1 MASEIKGLPGLNYL
15 SERERQA
22 FMLSNEDKLKKYRK
36 PGDRK
41 RAADILYNN
50 TLFKDTFGDDVFRQ
64 LNDGTEASYNLRN
77 NMLTEKVATD
87 AFSARFSPWD
97 ENGTKRNNHKGLG
110 ADYEKYFG
118 RTNPTTGQRIGG
130 LSAESL
136 IKVLES
142 DYLSPDGFENDW
154 NSKSDA
160 LRGIEHSEDGKVKID
175 PWRNIGGFTQ
185 ALSVSESTGEAAKQ
199 MAREKNNRILEH
211 IYNDESEER
220 AHALGNLVGKAY
232 LDESIVGGNDD
243 ETISKFKQAI
253 TPDRAT
259 GNLGIPE
266 YASHYGIVDGE
277 NISSEMKN
285 FSIDDMRD
293 VLAKKAVYDAN
304 LSPEMAMTALNNE
317 AKRYI
322 HDHQGFGKEAA
333 MFGKDVAIASLSYT
347 TDKVNGFYNL
357 GLMAADG
364 LSKAG
369 MLDRP
374 IVYVDDQ
381 GNVFS
386 LDDTHI
392 VHGEHGDVFLDE
404 SGDSHPVHPVQINRT
419 TLHNMG
425 KNVGVF
431 DSAGSE
437 DESILNPQDWTRRE
451 QFGVWDKDIA
461 KQYEKIGSSPYKVAY
476 NPNEDKDLMYEGFKM
491 MSFGLADAGSQLI
504 PFGIGAVGNTLSK
517 ASNLGKVIQGIGR
530 VTNTASKYLTAE
542 TRAGQLIQGG
552 AGALGIAE
560 AYQRGAFQETLAQ
573 NMANLEQQVLDMS
586 TNEVRSQYA
595 NDEAYKKQIDLLVDM
610 KAASMKADYMASLG
624 ADGRKQII
632 NEESLDNSLRNQ
644 AIEEVLNEAIQQR
657 VKEHKASEDY
667 GVMEERAINSAGLAA
682 TNSFWPEAIKYG
694 LVNTVGYRKYL
705 FSNPTSVVQR
715 ASRNFKGI
723 REITTSA
730 GRKRLTTDVSKAL
743 TNADKW
749 KEFGKVAGS
758 QVWGGAWTN
767 GTDDMMV
774 DAAERINEDSF
785 NRYLHDYETGES
797 TADTYG
803 FLDGI
808 YSYMLG
814 LQNSLGQETTLNA
827 AIVGGLGSVIS
838 GNLHF
843 TNIASLF
850 TKEGKEAFK
859 NNYQQ
864 RYKRDENGMLILG
877 EDGKP
882 IVEQVGWKK
891 NLGDRLGFFIQ
902 NGVLN
907 SYYGKKQ
914 ELRNLQEHADYV
926 NSLLD
931 DYDDF
936 QGIDNLISSN
946 IGRENALNIGD
957 EKTMRFVQAFNAI
970 HALENL
976 GKSEKDPTTLSS
988 VVMQHKDMIEKASKL
1003 GTEDNEMTEEEI
1015 NSLLG
1020 QYYSNNPGLP
1030 QTEENNQIALQ
1041 NIAQNA
1047 RKLQE
1052 AYQAYNKAE
1061 ESIQG
1066 LERDMGS
1073 PIVPSVRFKMKMSQA
1088 LDSHWRDR
1096 LQTMKDE
1103 IGDTSSDVPTEGE
1116 TLIAAVGGKRKAD
1129 KILKD
1134 FSIQENILL
1143 QGVSDAVSKQ
1153 QKMLD
1158 EYNKAQQTLRNA
1170 EEKADSEAILQAQKD
1185 LKEAQDNYDES
1196 VEERMFREDMLDS
1209 AREKQQRLQDALST
1223 WEKGDKSK
1231 VLTADEIMSLDPVTR
1246 AKMLRE
1252 LEFNPLTGE
1261 LESDPYNTA
1270 QRKQIEKL
1278 KARLKTQDKAGDPL
1292 QKIQDI
1298 ALLTQRIA
1306 QNEDA
1311 YHRISRNPDA
1321 AALQLEK
1328 QQKEAAEKAVELI
1341 NYRNANILT
1350 SYIYEM
1356 SDALVGRK
1364 DISKKQI
1371 EDYVYRTLR
1380 NKNSTLLNIIE
1391 NENLIPIYYP
1401 QVQKAQEWT
1410 HITSDIDAVLSNM
1423 SKSDAEIN
1431 AFRNSIDKIIEPATS
1446 KDEVISNLER
1456 EIDRAQD
1463 ISTQQDYEEL
1473 LNGLQHLGYQRDAT
1487 VIENR
1492 KQRKE
1497 REEAQRKAEE
1507 ERKQQVEAAIKEAE
1521 AKKAAEDAKKKTEE
1535 AVIKAQQTEQEHL
1548 MRGAEGVDLGDLGFE
1563 ETFAKET
1570 AGTVT
1575 TSAQQIKRIEEIDVP
1590 TLTGEKRRIKAE
1602 PVGYSDLKS
1611 GDIVWYS
1618 GPASNTPISSV
1629 KVDGIDQGDVFGR
1642 SENKDIILPKGRTYY
1657 REVTTTQQSIE
1668 RKDGDV
1674 TSEVSEKDGI
1684 KTTKF
1689 TQYRATK
1696 SGEVKSITD
1705 KGGLE
1710 IDASTISKDYL
1721 DDADQYEEIRL
1732 AELRE
1737 GEGRMM
1743 GTIWTKDSE
1752 GTWTQFDVKFDSDP
1766 RETASS
1772 NKSNIDEIVDLW
1784 KIYASLGTQNIP
1796 KTLNDIGYQMTDIEE
1811 AEKLFKEKYPEGVP
1825 EITEEEADEIAKTFG
1840 IQQNLQSSVNTIMEV
1855 HDETLG
1861 DVIQSKSPSLEDQVA
1876 EAQREGQG
1884 EAQDVN
1890 SLADSVKENS
1900 MGEEAIEIS
1909 PTILSGN
1916 AMSEYE
1922 PEALEEH
1929 RLVHKRGEKEGDSM
1943 NQFYEWME
1951 NAGIKLQNIIDDELP
1966 QILAQNPHVHVK
1978 FMRIRPDKNATH
1990 DDYMQNHLMLVID
2003 YNSDVEELHQEGNGG
2018 VITSDGKKYLIVGT
2032 VGYGKAGKHSDKF
2045 NLWKMLMDNYA
2056 PNSHKLKVKSWNWF
2070 KQDVHKAERFY
2081 VHPDFYTEIVPNS
2094 MIPGYLIRQNET
2106 DEISQERSI
2115 SELLDDKERNPHNYN
2130 LEDLGWGIQ
2139 TESKFWATN
2148 TGGKMVMGPEHTI
2161 DNLGRAFVLVPAGN
2175 GKLIPAKIEPLHYA
2189 DGMDESGKIVNP
2201 TALNRDSV
2209 LWKRIQ
2215 DLLNQLTSPKYADR
2229 QAAIRQLPMLL
2240 YLVPKDKGNKTILIG
2255 TDEHDNRVT
2264 VVNGEQRT
2272 TFFLDSNFDR
2282 EAFFKAVR
2290 EMNPRINITPSA
2302 LTNKD
2307 RLKELEEI
2315 GALKTDIAKLGTS
2328 GVSYSIYGIDADGN
2342 MIMPERTNS
2351 VFPEEPS
2358 GNLRNNIR
2366 EFRYLYNANYKYNT
2380 VTGEFTKDGV
2390 PVTGDDM
2397 IGYAY
2402 KIGTQQVASVKQE
2415 GVWQYYIIS
2424 TGDNPEVVR
2433 QNNVGRI
2440 ERLSKDEA
2448 QKVINDE
2455 VERVAEERRMQA
2467 LNQALS
2473 EAVNNTQ
2480 ESETILE
2487 EDGSLSF
2494 FEDSDTNEAEEGQT
2508 KNQPIV
2514 SSQLSVPSDPV
2525 EGSTVQNSTR
2535 SFKQLW
2541 RSKDRGV
2548 LLDVLTQKD
2557 WSDVPLEDMSALKE
2571 YLINKGMPNIDS
2583 IGTSEVDFNAWLRML
2598 KCL

>member
-64 LNDGTEASYNLRN
+64 LNDGTEDSYNLRN
-77 NMLTEKVATD
+77 NMLTEKAATD
-87 AFSARFSPWD
+87 AFSTRFSPWD
-97 ENGTKRNNHKGLG
+97 ETHTTRNNKKGMG

-118 RTNPTTGQRIGG
+118 RTNPTTGQRVGG

-142 DYLSPDGFENDW
+142 DYLSPDEFENDW

-160 LRGIEHSEDGKVKID
+160 LRGIERSEDGKVKID

-199 MAREKNNRILEH
+199 MAKEKNNRILEH

-220 AHALGNLVGKAY
+220 AHALGDLVGKAY
-232 LDESIVGGNDD
+232 LDESIVGGSDD

-253 TPDRAT
+253 TPNRAT

-322 HDHQGFGKEAA
+322 HDHQGFGKKAA

-386 LDDTHI
+386 LDDAHI

-425 KNVGVF
+425 KNVGIF

-530 VTNTASKYLTAE
+530 VTNAASKYLTAE

-595 NDEAYKKQIDLLVDM
+595 NDEAYKKQIDLLVDT
-610 KAASMKADYMASLG
+610 KTASMKADYMASLG
-624 ADGRKQII
+624 EDGRRQIV

-667 GVMEERAINSAGLAA
+667 GIMEERAINSAGLAA

-694 LVNTVGYRKYL
+694 FVNTVGYRKFL

-730 GRKRLTTDVSKAL
+730 GRKRLATDVSKAL

-814 LQNSLGQETTLNA
+814 LQNSLGQETTLDA

-843 TNIASLF
+843 TNIASLA
-850 TKEGKEAFK
+850 TKEGREAFK

-882 IVEQVGWKK
+882 IVEQVGWKE
-891 NLGDRLGFFIQ
+891 NWGDRLGFFIQ

-914 ELRNLQEHADYV
+914 EQRNLQEHADYV

-1003 GTEDNEMTEEEI
+1003 GTEDSEMTEEEI

-1052 AYQAYNKAE
+1052 AYQAYNEAE
-1061 ESIQG
+1061 ESIQS
-1066 LERDMGS
+1066 LEKDMGA

-1096 LQTMKDE
+1096 LHTMKDE

-1116 TLIAAVGGKRKAD
+1116 ALIAAVGGKRKAD
-1129 KILKD
+1129 KQLKD
-1134 FSIQENILL
+1134 FAIQENILL

-1170 EEKADSEAILQAQKD
+1170 EEKEDSEAILQAQKD
-1185 LKEAQDNYDES
+1185 LKEAKDNYDES
-1196 VEERMFREDMLDS
+1196 VEERMFREDMLDN

-1278 KARLKTQDKAGDPL
+1278 KARLKTQDKTGDPL

-1380 NKNSTLLNIIE
+1380 NKNSTLLDIIE

-1401 QVQKAQEWT
+1401 QVQKAKEWA
-1410 HITSDIDAVLSNM
+1410 HVTSDIDAVLSNM
-1423 SKSDAEIN
+1423 DRDEAQDAAI
-1431 AFRNSIDKIIEPATS
+1431 RKDIDRVIEPATS
-1446 KDEVISNLER
+1446 REEIITNLER
-1456 EIDRAQD
+1456 AIDNSSDAQM
-1463 ISTQQDYEEL
+1463 QKDYEEL
-1473 LNGLQHLGYQRDAT
+1473 LDGLQKLGYQRDTT

-1521 AKKAAEDAKKKTEE
+1521 AKKAAEDAVKKTEE
-1535 AVIKAQQTEQEHL
+1535 AVIKSQQTEQEHL
-1548 MRGAEGVDLGDLGFE
+1548 MKGAEGVDLGDLGFE
-1563 ETFAKET
+1563 DGTPAEET
-1570 AGTVT
+1570 AGTV
-1575 TSAQQIKRIEEIDVP
+1575 
-1590 TLTGEKRRIKAE
+1590 
-1602 PVGYSDLKS
+1602 
-1611 GDIVWYS
+1611 
-1618 GPASNTPISSV
+1618 ISSDAGV
-1629 KVDGIDQGDVFGR
+1629 
-1642 SENKDIILPKGRTYY
+1642 
-1657 REVTTTQQSIE
+1657 QQPSE
-1668 RKDGDV
+1668 RKDGYV
-1674 TSEVSEKDGI
+1674 TSEVFEKDGV

-1689 TQYRATK
+1689 TKYRATK
-1696 SGEVKSITD
+1696 SGEVKPVTGM
-1705 KGGLE
+1705 GGLE
-1710 IDASTISKDYL
+1710 IDASTISKDY

-1737 GEGRMM
+1737 SEGRMT
-1743 GTIWTKDSE
+1743 GTIWAKDSE

-1766 RETASS
+1766 RNSSARRTSQAKEEEVARGNGKRSLDEYLDIIKPLPDKSLHGGLDYETASR
-1772 NKSNIDEIVDLW
+1772 IREEI
-1784 KIYASLGTQNIP
+1784 
-1796 KTLNDIGYQMTDIEE
+1796 KTGQALKREKYLKLSEEELRRQLDFEIQKIEE
-1811 AEKLFKEKYPEGVP
+1811 GRKWLAERRKESEGELGSDALRGPLTKIELATVN
-1825 EITEEEADEIAKTFG
+1825 AQQYLSALYKK
-1840 IQQNLQSSVNTIMEV
+1840 QQNADSSVNTIMEV

-1861 DVIQSKSPSLEDQVA
+1861 DVIQGNSPTLEEQVT

-1890 SLADSVKENS
+1890 SLSDSAKENS
-1900 MGEEAIEIS
+1900 RGEEAIEIS
-1909 PTILSGN
+1909 PTVLSGN

-1929 RLVHKRGEKEGDSM
+1929 RLVHKKGENEGDSM

-1966 QILAQNPHVHVK
+1966 QILAQNPHTHVK
-1978 FMRIRPDKNATH
+1978 FMRVRPDKNSTH
-1990 DDYMQNHLMLVID
+1990 DNYMQNHLMLVID
-2003 YNSDVEELHQEGNGG
+2003 YKGDVEKVHQEDNGG
-2018 VITSDGKKYLIVGT
+2018 IITSDGKKYLIVGT
-2032 VGYGKAGKHSDKF
+2032 VGYGKTGKHSDKF

-2056 PNSHKLKVKSWNWF
+2056 PNSHKLKVKAWNWF
-2070 KQDVHKAERFY
+2070 KQDAHKAERFY
-2081 VHPDFYTEIVPNS
+2081 VHPDFHTEIVPNS

-2115 SELLDDKERNPHNYN
+2115 SELLNDKERNPHNYN

-2148 TGGKMVMGPEHTI
+2148 TGGKMVMSPEHTI
-2161 DNLGRAFVLVPAGN
+2161 DNLGRTFVLVPAGN

-2358 GNLRNNIR
+2358 GNSRNNIR

-2440 ERLSKDEA
+2440 ERLSKGEA

-2455 VERVAEERRMQA
+2455 VERVAKEKRMQA

-2473 EAVNNTQ
+2473 EAGNNTQ

-2525 EGSTVQNSTR
+2525 EGNTVQNSTR

-2548 LLDVLTQKD
+2548 LLDILTQKD